1 MKKQKGFALITGM
14 LILVTIVGFGSM
26 AIAEYTQKKRILNN
40 AESFYNRVL
49 YLRRQMHAYA
59 HDKYTAGFS
68 INSAGLFPFNLRD
81 LEGKYI
87 PVCSTAD
94 NRRGL
99 CMKVNQTPWGTIER
113 NDYRVVEVKPTEG
126 ESYYRAEIDIP
137 LPSKADKNLKY
148 ERNTTISMLAQL
160 PNIEYIENGNL
171 IRVRVDRP
179 DKAFGYESLVK
190 RSGDDSTLLG
200 DWDVG
205 GQYAITNTR
214 DVTIANK
221 DGTQKLVSAGLT
233 NVYTVGHGTKLKKP
247 SCPIGF
253 QPDISLAISYIKVLS
268 GYSLA
273 GSVKPYLMQE
283 GTDAQHWKV
292 GIVTMLHDNE
302 EFEFIEN
309 RDSEVQATIY
319 CKKDGTNG

>member
-1 MKKQKGFALITGM
+1 MKKQNGFALITGM

-49 YLRRQMHAYA
+49 YLRRQVHAYA
-59 HDKYTAGFS
+59 NDKYTEGFS
-68 INSAGLFPFNLRD
+68 INSSFIFPDHLSD
-81 LEGKYI
+81 LEGNYV
-87 PVCSTAD
+87 PECSTAD
-94 NRRGL
+94 NHRGL
-99 CMKVNQTPWGTIER
+99 CMTVDQTPWGKIDYKIER
-113 NDYRVVEVKPTEG
+113 
-126 ESYYRAEIDIP
+126 ESQHQGTPYYRAVLDIP